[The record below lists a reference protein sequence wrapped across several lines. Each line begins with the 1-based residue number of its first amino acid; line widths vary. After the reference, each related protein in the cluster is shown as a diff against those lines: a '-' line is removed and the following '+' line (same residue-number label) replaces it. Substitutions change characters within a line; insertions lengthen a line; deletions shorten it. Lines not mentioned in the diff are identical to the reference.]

1 MPKILPRL
9 FGLVSIAAASLVAV
23 PAAAQNGLSG
33 SYLAARHAS
42 YQSDYK
48 AAAQYYTQALARD
61 PSNAELMENALL
73 AFVGLGQLD
82 KALPIA
88 RRLEQLGVEN
98 QAANLM
104 LMADQ
109 IKRGAFQQVLD
120 DLEAGRNVGALVQGL
135 TTAWSEFGAGRMSD
149 AIKAFEAVEADGGLE
164 MFGVYHKAMALAA
177 VGDFESAAQLLK
189 SEAGQPIRLTRR
201 GVLAEVQIL
210 SQLERNDEAITLLE
224 ELFGLES
231 DPGISALRERLAAGE
246 ALPFTSVRSA
256 QDGVAEVFFTL
267 ASALNGEANDTYT
280 LMYARAAEYLRPA
293 HVDALLLSA
302 GLLENQELYDL
313 ANETYLR
320 VPADDPGFYAA
331 ELGRSNTLEASG
343 KPDAAIE
350 VLTQL
355 SKNHPDVALVHS
367 MLGDSLSREQRFG
380 EAVKAY
386 DKAIGL
392 FDADERRQWVVYYAR
407 GIAHEREKIWPRAE
421 ADFRKALALEPDQP
435 NVLNYLGYSF
445 VEMRLNLDEA
455 LSMIERAVA
464 ARPDSGY
471 IVDSLGW
478 VLYRLGRYQEA
489 VPHMERAAELEPI
502 DPIVN
507 NHLGDV
513 LWAVGRYREAE
524 FQWKRALSF
533 VDPDDIPDEL
543 NPDRI
548 RRKIEVGLSKV
559 LEEEGAEPLAVAEG
573 E

>member
-61 PSNAELMENALL
+61 PSNPELMENALL

-149 AIKAFEAVEADGGLE
+149 AVKAFEAVEADGGLE

-177 VGDFESAAQLLK
+177 VGDFESAEQLLK

-224 ELFGLES
+224 DLFGLES

-280 LMYARAAEYLRPA
+280 LMYSRAAEYLRPA

-392 FDADERRQWVVYYAR
+392 FDSDERRQWVVYYAR

-445 VEMRLNLDEA
+445 VEMRLNMDEA